1 LAEFIGKEAALC
13 FSSGYQTNL
22 GTISALVSKGD
33 VAITDKD
40 DHASIVWLRL
50 DGLKSD
56 EIAQLLSISP
66 ELVRKR
72 HQRAVEKLR
81 QLTT

>member
-1 LAEFIGKEAALC
+1 MQWLHSL
-13 FSSGYQTNL
+13 
-22 GTISALVSKGD
+22 ISPLP
-33 VAITDKD
+33 D
-40 DHASIVWLRL
+40 DDARVVWLRL